1 MDTFITLL
9 TQDHI
14 GVQCEIP
21 NKAEWFQLL
30 LQRDFHVGA
39 CVKRRQVE

>member
-9 TQDHI
+9 TQDQI
-14 GVQCEIP
+14 GVQREIP

-30 LQRDFHVGA
+30 LHVGA
-39 CVKRRQVE
+39 CAKRRKVE